1 MKILVTGGCGFV
13 GANICINLK
22 KKFHEVY
29 SLDNLSRKSSK
40 INFKFIR
47 KNGIKNFKIDI
58 FNEKEIQKLKKFD
71 LIIDCCAEA
80 AVEVS
85 KKDLDRVFNTNLV
98 GTFNLL
104 KKAKKDKSK
113 IIFISSSRVNSIKEI
128 NNIIGKKTLKKN
140 VKINK
145 KINENFDTLKPKSL
159 YGFTKLASELLI
171 EEFSYAFGLKYII
184 NRCGVISGPMQF
196 GKQDQGFV
204 SLWVWKHILNKNLKY
219 IGFGGHGNQ
228 VRDVL
233 HVDDLVNLINLQIK
247 KLNSIYNKKICV
259 GGSKKSNTSLKNL
272 TSICEKITGNKLKY
286 TKVNR
291 TSIYDIPYFITDNT
305 LANKIYKWQPKK
317 NIIDIVRDNYK
328 WLIENKRN
336 LIKIDK

>member
-1 MKILVTGGCGFV
+1 MNILVTGGCGFV
-13 GANICINLK
+13 GANICLALK
-22 KKFHEVY
+22 KKFNKVF
-29 SLDNLSRKSSK
+29 SLDNLSRKSSTL
-40 INFKFIR
+40 NFKIL
-47 KNGIKNFKIDI
+47 KKKGIKNFKIDI

-128 NNIIGKKTLKKN
+128 NNIIGKKTLRKN

-291 TSIYDIPYFITDNT
+291 TSIYDIPYFVTDNT

-328 WLIENKRN
+328 WLIENKKN

>member
-1 MKILVTGGCGFV
+1 MNILVTGGCGFV
-13 GANICINLK
+13 GANICLALK
-22 KKFHEVY
+22 KKFNKVF
-29 SLDNLSRKSSK
+29 SLDNLSRKSSTL
-40 INFKFIR
+40 NFKIL
-47 KNGIKNFKIDI
+47 KKKGIKNFKIDI

-128 NNIIGKKTLKKN
+128 NNIIGKKTLRKN

-328 WLIENKRN
+328 WLIENKKN